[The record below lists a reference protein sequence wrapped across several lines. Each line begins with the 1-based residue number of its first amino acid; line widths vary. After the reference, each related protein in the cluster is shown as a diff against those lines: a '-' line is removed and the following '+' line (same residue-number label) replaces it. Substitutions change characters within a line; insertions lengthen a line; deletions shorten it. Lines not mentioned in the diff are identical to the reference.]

1 MLTRL
6 LLRKET
12 CLWRSKKWR
21 TVQNVRICREIPCF
35 DCFRMCS
42 LRNQYHLSM
51 LPFVCI
57 WLVIRDLIHAF
68 AAGDISLATGSAHYA
83 WMAVVFAAASILI
96 YFIALNCT
104 HLAAFRTATNMR
116 KSAIHHIVTLPL
128 GYFSQ
133 NASGRLRNII
143 DDNAGLTEGF
153 LAHQLPDLTG
163 AAVMPVAVIIL
174 IFLFDWRLGICCL
187 IPMGISVIFLKQ
199 MMGGDNAQ
207 FMGKYMTALETMNKE
222 AVEYI
227 RGIPVVKVF
236 QQTIYSFKNFHA
248 AIEEY
253 EKFASGYALKCR
265 IPLTGFTVTLN
276 GTFVLLIPVA
286 MFILSGV
293 SGQAAYENVVLD
305 FLFYSLFT
313 PVCATMMNRIMFAS
327 EQLMAA
333 KSAVSRVDEILQEKP
348 LKEPEHPLI
357 PADASI
363 VFSDV
368 SFAYPG
374 AKEKAL
380 DHISFEVPAG
390 KTVALVG
397 ASGSGKSTAAS
408 LIPRFYDVQS
418 GSVTIGGVDVR
429 NIEKQELMKRV
440 AFVFQNTCLFKD
452 TLLNNIKAARPDAT
466 REEVLKAAD
475 EAQCKD
481 IIDRLPDG
489 LDTLVGTGGTYLS
502 GGENQRIALARAILK
517 DAPIIVLDEATAF
530 ADAENEHQIQLAF
543 ERLTQNK
550 TVMMIAHRLST
561 IQDADLILVFKE
573 GQIAER
579 GTHEE
584 LVALMVFILLCGRIT
599 RPRLPGRSERR
610 MSSMIKALK
619 KKYALSDQGAK
630 DLLKGIVYSVLA
642 NISLMF
648 PVILL
653 AIVLNQLLAPV
664 LGASAPEISAA
675 VYTVIGIVILAV
687 VFIFH
692 YCQYTA
698 TYLGTY
704 DESARR
710 RIGLAEKLRTLPLTF
725 FHQRDLADLTSTIMG
740 DCANFEHAFSHTVP
754 QFFGAV
760 ISTGIVCIGLLI
772 FNWQMGLALLWVAPI
787 SFAIVILSRKWQ
799 EKLSKKHMN
808 ARLELAEGIQECLET
823 VQDIKACN
831 QEEDYLRKLD
841 AKMDAAEKAQI
852 SSEMTTA
859 SLLTT
864 GQMFLRLGLAT
875 VIVVGN
881 SLVVSGD
888 TSLFTYILFL
898 IAASRLYDPLSGA
911 MSNMAELFSVQLQVN
926 RLKEIEE
933 YPEET
938 GEKNIHT
945 NGYDIT
951 FDHVQFSYEKG
962 KPVLRDVSFTAKQG
976 QVTALVGPSGGG
988 KSTVAKLAAKFY
1000 PLDGGR
1006 ILLGGTDIA
1015 PLNSTMLMKNFS
1027 IVFQDVVLFNNT
1039 IMENIRVGKKDAT
1052 DEEVIAAAKAAQCD
1066 EFISKLSDGYQTV
1079 IGENGSTLSGGECQR
1094 LSIARALLKDAPVI
1108 LLDEATASLDVD
1120 NETEIQNAISRLV
1133 KGKTVLI
1140 IAHRMRTVEA
1150 ADNIVVLSDGIVVE
1164 NGTHEELM
1172 KENGLYHRLVDL
1184 QTASANWKLSV

>member
-1 MLTRL
+1 MEKQKNGELSRMFGYAGKFHVLTVL
-6 LLRKET
+6 GCVLSGIST
-12 CLWRSKKWR
+12 
-21 TVQNVRICREIPCF
+21 I
-35 DCFRMCS
+35 
-42 LRNQYHLSM
+42 LSM

-57 WLVIRDLIHAF
+57 WLVIRDLIQAF
-68 AAGDISLATGSAHYA
+68 VAGDISLATGSAHYA

-380 DHISFEVPAG
+380 DHISFEVPTG

-1150 ADNIVVLSDGIVVE
+1150 ADNIVVLSDGIVAE